1 MKTKDFRKKLVLNKN
16 TIADL
21 KNEGMKD
28 AVGAAPPPTNGT
40 WCYGS
45 CLFPSQCLSYPK
57 DYNCT
62 MC

>member
-28 AVGAAPPPTNGT
+28 VDGAGQPPTNGT
-40 WCYGS
+40 WCDGS
-45 CLFPSQCLSYPK
+45 CLFPSECYSYPIGHH
-57 DYNCT
+57 CT
-62 MC
+62 QC